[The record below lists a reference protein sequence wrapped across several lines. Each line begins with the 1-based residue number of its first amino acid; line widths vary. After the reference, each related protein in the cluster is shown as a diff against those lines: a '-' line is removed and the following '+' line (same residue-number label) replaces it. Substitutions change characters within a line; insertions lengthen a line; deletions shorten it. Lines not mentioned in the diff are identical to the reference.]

1 MNAERHEGKQLK
13 YITVLP
19 DDYEESVQYP
29 LVIMLHGFGA
39 NMDDLAGL
47 APAIETEGYVYVCPN
62 APMPFDLG
70 SGHIGYGW
78 SPPRGQATPQDIQNS
93 ETLLKE
99 FFDEIFGSFKGAE
112 GNALLMG
119 FSQGGGMTYRCG
131 IDCPDRFKGLVA
143 LSAALPD
150 PSELQDRLPVNRD
163 QPIFIAHGLSDAMV
177 SMETAR
183 NTKAFLESA
192 GYHPDY
198 HEYAMGHEIPLVVLQ
213 DMIPWMTNVLPPYRK
228 VGSSL

>member
-1 MNAERHEGKQLK
+1 MKTERHEGKQLK
-13 YITVLP
+13 YLTVVP
-19 DDYEESVQYP
+19 DDYQESVPYP
-29 LVIMLHGFGA
+29 LIIMLHGFGA

-47 APAIETEGYVYVCPN
+47 APAIETEGYVYACPN
-62 APMPFDLG
+62 APIPFDLG
-70 SGHIGYGW
+70 LGQVGYGW
-78 SPPRGQATPQDIQNS
+78 SPPRGQATPQDIQNA
-93 ETLLKE
+93 ENLLKG
-99 FFDEIFGSFKGAE
+99 FFDEIFDSFMGVE

-131 IDCPDRFKGLVA
+131 IDYPDRFKGLVA

-150 PSELQDRLPVNRD
+150 PIELQDRLPVNRE

-183 NTKAFLESA
+183 NTRDFLESA

-228 VGSSL
+228 VGSSR